1 MKFFLHLDENT
12 AKRLEAF
19 NRLTGAPA
27 RGPRGNKSAIIR
39 WLIDK
44 HLPSL
49 EEMDEQIKY
58 RHASG
63 WQRQKMTKPQQVAQ
77 VEEFKH
83 DRSN

>member
-49 EEMDEQIKY
+49 DEMEEQVKY
-58 RHASG
+58 RRASG
-63 WQRQKMTKPQQVAQ
+63 WQRQKMTKPQPVTL
-77 VEEFKH
+77 VEEFENE
-83 DRSN
+83 RSN